1 MPPSFLIK
9 RLPYF
14 IEISL
19 SSCLFLIAIY
29 HYTIELAKKHRQN
42 GSFLVFGRSSRPHE
56 RSAANCCAVCSRR
69 SLGFSSLF
77 IHILFFGLC
86 LCPLSFQ
93 LFLFSSGIF
102 TSYIVNY
109 FQNKTRAGTGLP
121 MDSSFCA
128 GLLISGDG
136 GIRTHVPGLTDNSI
150 SSRARYDRFDT
161 SPSV

>member
-1 MPPSFLIK
+1 MPPSFLKK

-77 IHILFFGLC
+77 IHILLFG

-102 TSYIVNY
+102 TSYIFNS
-109 FQNKTRAGTGLP
+109 FNTKPAQGLAFRWIP
-121 MDSSFCA
+121 VS
-128 GLLISGDG
+128 
-136 GIRTHVPGLTDNSI
+136 
-150 SSRARYDRFDT
+150 ARVY
-161 SPSV
+161 